1 MVRPSALRVESV
13 EQLPLAEFVRPA
25 YLNYAMYVI
34 TDRALPFIGD
44 GLKPVQR
51 RIVYAMSELGLRA
64 SAKYKKSARTVGDV
78 LGKYHPHGDSAC
90 YEAMVLMAQPF
101 SYRYPLID
109 GQGNWGSID
118 NPKDFAAMRY
128 TESRL
133 SPYADMLLAEVEM
146 GTTEWAPNFDGTL
159 REPVTLPARLPNI
172 LLNGATGIAVGMT
185 TDILPH
191 NIGEVVEACIHL
203 IDHPRA
209 GIEDICGTIQG
220 PDFPTGAEII
230 NPRAEIIEAY
240 RTGLGNIRMR
250 ASYEH
255 DNGDIIITALPYQ
268 VSTARVI
275 EQIAVMMQ
283 AKKLPMV
290 ADIRDESDHEDP
302 IRLRIIPRSNR
313 VDKDALMSHLLATTE
328 LEKTYRLN
336 LNVIGLNRRPQTL
349 GLVEL
354 LRQWLEFRRQTVVK
368 RLTHRLEKI
377 NERLHV
383 LEGLLVVYLHLDEV
397 IRIIRKSDEPEQEL
411 MRRFKLSAVQVD
423 AILQIRLRQLAR
435 LEELKLK
442 KEKAELEAEKQDIEA
457 VLSSEARLKRLLKQE
472 LKADVKKFG
481 DPRRTRIVERKEA
494 QAIKE
499 RDLAPAD
506 PVTVV
511 LSANGWLRAAKG
523 HDIDPESLAYKPGD
537 SFLSAARGKSNQF
550 AVFLDTVGRT
560 YSLEAH
566 NLPSARGQGEPIT
579 ARFALPPGAR
589 FVSVAIGPDSQQ
601 HLLASDFGYGFVTD
615 LANLQ
620 SKNQKGKAV
629 LKVPAG
635 ANALPALAVDDRER
649 CHLAAFTSAGYLL
662 VIALKDLPVLPK
674 GKGNKI
680 IQIPRKKLAE
690 REEILKH
697 LIVFDPQDCLVVK
710 SGKRSFKLTPENIK
724 DYLAERGRRGKK
736 LPRGFRSVDRVERE
750 AASSEDKPAKPSGQA
765 TFDNF

>member
-13 EQLPLAEFVRPA
+13 EQLPLSEFVRPA

-34 TDRALPFIGD
+34 MDRALPFIGD

-275 EQIAVMMQ
+275 EQIAAMMQ

-313 VDKDALMSHLLATTE
+313 VDKDGLMGHLLATTE

-368 RLTHRLEKI
+368 RLSHRLEKI
-377 NERLHV
+377 NERLHI

-442 KEKAELEAEKQDIEA
+442 KEKAELEAEKQDIEE
-457 VLSSEARLKRLLKQE
+457 VLSSEAKLKRLLKQE
-472 LKADVKKFG
+472 LKADAKKFG
-481 DPRRTRIVERKEA
+481 DPRRTLIVERKEA

-499 RDLAPAD
+499 RDLAPVD

-511 LSANGWLRAAKG
+511 LSANGWVRAAKG

-635 ANALPALAVDDRER
+635 ANALPALAVDDRDR

-750 AASSEDKPAKPSGQA
+750 VALSEDKPPKLSGQA

>member
-13 EQLPLAEFVRPA
+13 EQLPLSEFVRPA

-34 TDRALPFIGD
+34 MDRALPFIGD

-191 NIGEVVEACIHL
+191 NIGEVVDACIHL
-203 IDHPRA
+203 IDHPKA
-209 GIEDICGTIQG
+209 GIEDICACIQG

-240 RTGLGNIRMR
+240 RSGLGNIRMR
-250 ASYEH
+250 ASYEF

-268 VSTARVI
+268 ASTGRVI
-275 EQIAVMMQ
+275 EQIAAMMQ

-328 LEKTYRLN
+328 LEKTFRLN

-349 GLVEL
+349 GL
-354 LRQWLEFRRQTVVK
+354 RKQTVVK

-383 LEGLLVVYLHLDEV
+383 LEGLLVVFLHLDEV
-397 IRIIRKSDEPEQEL
+397 IRIIRKSDDPEQEL
-411 MRRFKLSAVQVD
+411 MRRFKLSAVQVE

-442 KEKAELEAEKQDIEA
+442 KEKSELEAEKREIEE
-457 VLSSEARLKRLLKQE
+457 VLSSEARLKRLLKKE
-472 LKADVKKFG
+472 LRADAEKFG

-494 QAIKE
+494 QAIRE

-511 LSANGWLRAAKG
+511 LSANGWVRAAKG
-523 HDIDPESLAYKPGD
+523 HDIDPETLAYKPGD
-537 SFLSAARGKSNQF
+537 SFLSAARGKSNQS
-550 AVFLDTVGRT
+550 AVFLDTAGRT

-566 NLPSARGQGEPIT
+566 SLPSARGQGEPIT

-589 FVSVAIGPDSQQ
+589 FVSVAIGPEKQH
-601 HLLASDFGYGFVTD
+601 HLLASDFGYGFLTEMG
-615 LANLQ
+615 NLQ
-620 SKNQKGKAV
+620 SKNQKGKAM
-629 LKVPAG
+629 LKVPEG
-635 ANALPALAVDDRER
+635 ASALPSLAVDDAEGQL
-649 CHLAAFTSAGYLL
+649 LAAITSAGYLL
-662 VIALKDLPVLPK
+662 VIALRELPVLPK

-680 IQIPRKKLAE
+680 IQIPKKKLAE
-690 REEILKH
+690 REEALKH
-697 LIVFDPQDCLVVK
+697 LVVFDPQESLVIR
-710 SGKRSFKLTPENIK
+710 SGKRSFKLTPETVR
-724 DYLAERGRRGKK
+724 DYMAERGRRGKK
-736 LPRGFRSVDRVERE
+736 LPRGFRTVDRMERE
-750 AASSEDKPAKPSGQA
+750 APASADKPPKPPGQA

>member
-1 MVRPSALRVESV
+1 MVRTSALRVESV
-13 EQLPLAEFVRPA
+13 EQLPLSEFVRPA

-34 TDRALPFIGD
+34 MDRALPFIGD

-146 GTTEWAPNFDGTL
+146 GTTEWAANFDGTL

-209 GIEDICGTIQG
+209 GIEEICAFVQG

-230 NPRAEIIEAY
+230 NPRAEIVEAY

-250 ASYEH
+250 ASYEY

-275 EQIAVMMQ
+275 EQIAAMMQ

-313 VDKDALMSHLLATTE
+313 VDKDALMGHLLATTE

-354 LRQWLEFRRQTVVK
+354 LRQWLEFRKQTVVK
-368 RLTHRLEKI
+368 RLSHRLEQI

-383 LEGLLVVYLHLDEV
+383 LEGLLAVYLHLDEV
-397 IRIIRKSDEPEQEL
+397 IRIIRASDAPEQDL
-411 MRRFKLSAVQVD
+411 MRRFKLSAVQVE

-435 LEELKLK
+435 LEEVKLK
-442 KEKAELEAEKQDIEA
+442 KEKGELEAEKQGIEE
-457 VLSSEARLKRLLKQE
+457 VLSSETRLKRLLKKE
-472 LKADVKKFG
+472 LRVDADKFG
-481 DPRRTRIVERKEA
+481 DRRRTRIVERKEA

-499 RDLAPAD
+499 RDLTPAD

-511 LSANGWLRAAKG
+511 LSVNGWVRAAKG
-523 HDIDPESLAYKPGD
+523 HDIEPESLTYKPGD

-566 NLPSARGQGEPIT
+566 SLPSARGQGEPIT

-589 FVSVAIGPDSQQ
+589 FVSVAIGPENEQ
-601 HLLASDFGYGFVTD
+601 HLLASDFGYGFLTEIGH
-615 LANLQ
+615 LQ
-620 SKNQKGKAV
+620 SKNQKGKAM
-629 LKVPAG
+629 LKVPEG
-635 ANALPALAVDDRER
+635 ASALPSLAVDDPE
-649 CHLAAFTSAGYLL
+649 HQLLAAVTSAGYLL
-662 VIALKDLPVLPK
+662 VIALKDLPVLPR

-690 REEILKH
+690 REEVLKH
-697 LIVFDPQDCLVVK
+697 LVAFDPQDCLVIR
-710 SGKRSFKLTPENIK
+710 SGKRSFKLTPEALK
-724 DYLAERGRRGKK
+724 DYMAERGRRGKK
-736 LPRGFRSVDRVERE
+736 LPRGFRSVDRMERE
-750 AASSEDKPAKPSGQA
+750 AAQREEKPSKPPEQA

>member
-1 MVRPSALRVESV
+1 MVRTSALRVESV
-13 EQLPLAEFVRPA
+13 EQLPLSEFVRPA

-34 TDRALPFIGD
+34 MDRALPYIGD

-51 RIVYAMSELGLRA
+51 RIVYAMSELGL
-64 SAKYKKSARTVGDV
+64 
-78 LGKYHPHGDSAC
+78 DSAC

-159 REPVTLPARLPNI
+159 REPVALPARLPNI

-191 NIGEVVEACIHL
+191 NIGEVVDACIHL
-203 IDHPRA
+203 IDHPKA
-209 GIEDICGTIQG
+209 KIEDLCEHVLG

-230 NPRAEIIEAY
+230 NPRAEIVEAY

-250 ASYEH
+250 ASYEY

-268 VSTARVI
+268 VSTGRVI
-275 EQIAVMMQ
+275 EQIAGLLQ

-290 ADIRDESDHEDP
+290 GDIRDESDHEDP
-302 IRLRIIPRSNR
+302 IRLRVIPRSNR

-328 LEKTYRLN
+328 LEKTFRLN

-349 GLVEL
+349 GLAEL

-368 RLTHRLEKI
+368 RLNHRLEKI
-377 NERLHV
+377 KERLHV

-397 IRIIRKSDEPEQEL
+397 IRIIRRSDEPEKEL
-411 MRRFKLSAVQVD
+411 MRRFKLSAAQVE

-442 KEKAELEAEKQDIEA
+442 KEKSELEAEKREIEE
-457 VLSSEARLKRLLKQE
+457 VLASELRLKRLLKKE
-472 LKADVKKFG
+472 LQADAEKFG

-499 RDLAPAD
+499 KDLAPAD

-511 LSANGWLRAAKG
+511 LSANGWVRAARG

-537 SFLSAARGKSNQF
+537 SFLSAARGKSNQL
-550 AVFLDTVGRT
+550 AVFLDTAGRT

-566 NLPSARGQGEPIT
+566 SLPSARGQGEPIT

-589 FVSVAIGPDSQQ
+589 FVSVAIGPENQQ
-601 HLLASDFGYGFVTD
+601 QVLASDFGYGFVTD

-620 SKNQKGKAV
+620 SKNQKGKAM
-629 LKVPAG
+629 LKVPEG
-635 ANALPALAVDDRER
+635 GNALPSLAVEDAGRQ
-649 CHLAAFTSAGYLL
+649 HLAAFSSAGYLL
-662 VIALKDLPVLPK
+662 VTALKELPVLPK

-680 IQIPRKKLAE
+680 IQIPRKKLLG
-690 REEILKH
+690 REEVLKH
-697 LIVFDPQDCLVVK
+697 LVVFDPKDSLVIT
-710 SGKRSFKLTPENIK
+710 SGRRTFKLTPEVLK

-736 LPRGFRSVDRVERE
+736 LPRGFRSVDRVERD
-750 AASSEDKPAKPSGQA
+750 AAESGEKPPKTPEQA
-765 TFDNF
+765 TFENF

>member
-1 MVRPSALRVESV
+1 MVRSSALRVESV
-13 EQLPLAEFVRPA
+13 EQLPLSEFVRPA

-34 TDRALPFIGD
+34 MDRALPFIGD

-172 LLNGATGIAVGMT
+172 LLNGAMGIAVGMT

-191 NIGEVVEACIHL
+191 NIGEVVDACVHL

-209 GIEDICGTIQG
+209 GIEDICACIQG

-230 NPRAEIIEAY
+230 NPRAEIMEAY

-275 EQIAVMMQ
+275 EQIAAMMQ

-354 LRQWLEFRRQTVVK
+354 LRQWVDDPAATPGDL
-368 RLTHRLEKI
+368 
-377 NERLHV
+377 
-383 LEGLLVVYLHLDEV
+383 
-397 IRIIRKSDEPEQEL
+397 
-411 MRRFKLSAVQVD
+411 D
-423 AILQIRLRQLAR
+423 AI
-435 LEELKLK
+435 
-442 KEKAELEAEKQDIEA
+442 
-457 VLSSEARLKRLLKQE
+457 
-472 LKADVKKFG
+472 
-481 DPRRTRIVERKEA
+481 
-494 QAIKE
+494 
-499 RDLAPAD
+499 
-506 PVTVV
+506 
-511 LSANGWLRAAKG
+511 
-523 HDIDPESLAYKPGD
+523 
-537 SFLSAARGKSNQF
+537 
-550 AVFLDTVGRT
+550 
-560 YSLEAH
+560 
-566 NLPSARGQGEPIT
+566 
-579 ARFALPPGAR
+579 
-589 FVSVAIGPDSQQ
+589 
-601 HLLASDFGYGFVTD
+601 
-615 LANLQ
+615 
-620 SKNQKGKAV
+620 
-629 LKVPAG
+629 
-635 ANALPALAVDDRER
+635 ALADER
-649 CHLAAFTSAGYLL
+649 AWDEQRASVLL
-662 VIALKDLPVLPK
+662 Y
-674 GKGNKI
+674 
-680 IQIPRKKLAE
+680 R
-690 REEILKH
+690 
-697 LIVFDPQDCLVVK
+697 
-710 SGKRSFKLTPENIK
+710 
-724 DYLAERGRRGKK
+724 
-736 LPRGFRSVDRVERE
+736 
-750 AASSEDKPAKPSGQA
+750 
-765 TFDNF
+765 

>member
-1 MVRPSALRVESV
+1 
-13 EQLPLAEFVRPA
+13 
-25 YLNYAMYVI
+25 
-34 TDRALPFIGD
+34 
-44 GLKPVQR
+44 
-51 RIVYAMSELGLRA
+51 
-64 SAKYKKSARTVGDV
+64 
-78 LGKYHPHGDSAC
+78 
-90 YEAMVLMAQPF
+90 
-101 SYRYPLID
+101 
-109 GQGNWGSID
+109 
-118 NPKDFAAMRY
+118 
-128 TESRL
+128 
-133 SPYADMLLAEVEM
+133 LAEVEM

-191 NIGEVVEACIHL
+191 NIGEVVAACIHL
-203 IDHPRA
+203 IDHPKA
-209 GIEDICGTIQG
+209 GLEEVCAHIQG

-230 NPRAEIIEAY
+230 NPRADIIEAY

-250 ASYEH
+250 ASYVA

-268 VSTARVI
+268 VSTAKVI
-275 EQIAVMMQ
+275 EQIAGLMQ

-302 IRLRIIPRSNR
+302 IRLRVIPRSNR

-349 GLVEL
+349 GLIDL
-354 LRQWLEFRRQTVVK
+354 LKQWLDFRKQTVVK
-368 RLTHRLEKI
+368 RLNFRLEKI
-377 NERLHV
+377 NERLHI
-383 LEGLLVVYLHLDEV
+383 LEGLLIVYLHLDEV
-397 IRIIRKSDEPEQEL
+397 IRIIRKSDDPEKEL
-411 MRRFKLSAVQVD
+411 MRRFKLSEIQVE

-442 KEKAELEAEKQDIEA
+442 KEKSELEAEKKGIEE
-457 VLSSEARLKRLLKQE
+457 VLSSERKLKGLIKKE
-472 LKADVKKFG
+472 LQADAEKFG
-481 DPRRTRIVERKEA
+481 DSRRTLIVERKEA

-511 LSANGWLRAAKG
+511 LSANGWVRAAKG
-523 HDIDPESLAYKPGD
+523 HDIDPESLTYKPGD

-550 AVFLDTVGRT
+550 AVFMDTTGRT

-589 FVSVAIGPDSQQ
+589 FVSVAIGPEDRNQ
-601 HLLASDFGYGFVTD
+601 LLASDFGYGFMTEMG
-615 LANLQ
+615 NLH
-620 SKNQKGKAV
+620 SKNQKGKAM
-629 LKVPAG
+629 LKVPDG
-635 ANALPALAVDDRER
+635 ANALPALAVDDPQMQ
-649 CHLAAFTSAGYLL
+649 HLAAVTSEGYLL

-680 IQIPRKKLAE
+680 IQIPKKKLVG
-690 REEILKH
+690 REEVVKH
-697 LIVFDPQDCLVVK
+697 LVVFNPQDSLVVK
-710 SGKRSFKLTPENIK
+710 SGKRSFKLAPQTLEEYK
-724 DYLAERGRRGKK
+724 GERGRRGKK
-736 LPRGFRSVDRVERE
+736 LPRGFRTVDRIDRE
-750 AASSEDKPAKPSGQA
+750 VAESGELASKPPAQA

>member
-1 MVRPSALRVESV
+1 MVRSKALQVESV
-13 EQLPLAEFVRPA
+13 ERLPLAEFVRPA

-34 TDRALPFIGD
+34 MDRALPFIGD

-51 RIVYAMSELGLRA
+51 RIIYAMSELGLRA
-64 SAKYKKSARTVGDV
+64 TAKYKKSARTVGDV

-101 SYRYPLID
+101 SYRYALID

-191 NIGEVVEACIHL
+191 NLGEVVDACIHL
-203 IDHPRA
+203 IDHPKA
-209 GIEDICGTIQG
+209 GIEEICAHIQG

-230 NPRAEIIEAY
+230 NPRADIVEAY

-250 ASYEH
+250 ASYEV

-268 VSTARVI
+268 VSTAKVI
-275 EQIAVMMQ
+275 EQIAAMMQ

-302 IRLRIIPRSNR
+302 IRLRVIPRSNR

-336 LNVIGLNRRPQTL
+336 MNVIGLNRRPQTL
-349 GLVEL
+349 GLIDL
-354 LRQWLEFRRQTVVK
+354 LKQWLEFRKLTVLK
-368 RLTHRLEKI
+368 RLNYRLEKI

-383 LEGLLVVYLHLDEV
+383 LDGLLIVFLHLEEV
-397 IRIIRKSDEPEQEL
+397 IRIIRKSDHPDKEL
-411 MRRFKLSAVQVD
+411 MRRFKLSEIQVE

-442 KEKAELEAEKQDIEA
+442 KERSELEAEKNGIEE
-457 VLSSEARLKRLLKQE
+457 VLSSERKLKGLIKKE
-472 LKADVKKFG
+472 LKADAEKFG
-481 DPRRTRIVERKEA
+481 DRRRTRIVERQEA
-494 QAIKE
+494 HAIKE

-511 LSANGWLRAAKG
+511 LSANGWVRAAKG
-523 HDIDPESLAYKPGD
+523 HDIDPESLTYKPGD

-550 AVFLDTVGRT
+550 AVFMDTAGRT

-566 NLPSARGQGEPIT
+566 SLPSARGQGEPIN

-589 FVSVAIGPDSQQ
+589 FVSVAIGPENQN
-601 HLLASDFGYGFVTD
+601 HLLASDFGYGFLTEMV
-615 LANLQ
+615 NLH
-620 SKNQKGKAV
+620 SKNQKGKAM
-629 LKVPAG
+629 LKVPVG
-635 ANALPALAVDDRER
+635 ANALPSLAVEDAQLQ
-649 CHLAAFTSAGYLL
+649 HLAAVTSDGYLL

-680 IQIPRKKLAE
+680 IQIPKKKLVG
-690 REEILKH
+690 REEVLKH
-697 LIVFDPQDCLVVK
+697 LVVFNPQDSLVVK
-710 SGKRSFKLTPENIK
+710 SGKRSFRMTPDALEP
-724 DYLAERGRRGKK
+724 YRGERGRRGKK
-736 LPRGFRSVDRVERE
+736 LPRGFRTVDRIDRE
-750 AASSEDKPAKPSGQA
+750 IAESGEVSSKPPEQA
-765 TFDNF
+765 TFENF

>member
-13 EQLPLAEFVRPA
+13 EQLPLSEFVRPA

-34 TDRALPFIGD
+34 MDRALPFIGD

-191 NIGEVVEACIHL
+191 NIGEVVDACVHL
-203 IDHPRA
+203 IDHPKA
-209 GIEDICGTIQG
+209 GIEDICAFIQG

-250 ASYEH
+250 AAYEP
-255 DNGDIIITALPYQ
+255 DNGDVIITALPYQ

-275 EQIAVMMQ
+275 EQIAAMMQ

-368 RLTHRLEKI
+368 RLNHRLEQI
-377 NERLHV
+377 NERLHI

-397 IRIIRKSDEPEQEL
+397 IRIIRKSDDPEPEL

-442 KEKAELEAEKQDIEA
+442 KEKTGLEAEKKDIEA
-457 VLSSEARLKRLLKQE
+457 ILSSEARLKRLLKHE
-472 LKADVKKFG
+472 LKADAEKFG
-481 DPRRTRIVERKEA
+481 DPRRTCIVERKEA

-499 RDLAPAD
+499 RDLTPAD

-511 LSANGWLRAAKG
+511 LSANGWVRAAKG

-601 HLLASDFGYGFVTD
+601 HLLASDFGYGFLTEMG
-615 LANLQ
+615 NLQ

-635 ANALPALAVDDRER
+635 ANALPALAVDDPER
-649 CHLAAFTSAGYLL
+649 CQLAAFTSAGYLL
-662 VIALKDLPVLPK
+662 VIALRDLPVLPK

-680 IQIPRKKLAE
+680 IQIPRKKLVE

-710 SGKRSFKLTPENIK
+710 SGKRSFRLTPETIQ

-750 AASSEDKPAKPSGQA
+750 TAPSEDKASKPPGQA
-765 TFDNF
+765 TFENF